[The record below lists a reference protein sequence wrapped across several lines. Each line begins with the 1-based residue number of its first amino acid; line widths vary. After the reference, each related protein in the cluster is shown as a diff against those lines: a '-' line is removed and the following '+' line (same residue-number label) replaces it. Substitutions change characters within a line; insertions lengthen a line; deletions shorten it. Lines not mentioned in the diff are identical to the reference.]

1 MRCLVIIAMVFL
13 SLATPAWAD
22 VDSGVALSIT
32 EIQIFVVNNVGPL
45 TFTYSSY
52 SDYGTPQN
60 IGDISYDLQANSA
73 WQVEGRIFDNEAGG
87 QIANDWDDGN
97 WTLTVNGYTIDEST
111 DTVIDSGG
119 GPVARDDA
127 LWEVQL
133 TIPWPEST
141 SSPDCQIQLTASS
154 I

>member
-1 MRCLVIIAMVFL
+1 MRWVVIIPMIFL
-13 SLATPAWAD
+13 SLVVPAQAD

-52 SDYGTPQN
+52 SDYGTPQD
-60 IGDISYDLQANSA
+60 IGDINYDLQANSA
-73 WQVEGRIFDNEAGG
+73 WEVEARIYDSTAGG
-87 QIANDWDDGN
+87 QNADDWDDGS
-97 WTLTVNGYTIDEST
+97 WTLSVNGVAINESSGM
-111 DTVIDSGG
+111 VIDSGG

-127 LWEVQL
+127 LWEVLL

-141 SSPDCQIQLTASS
+141 SNPDCRIQLTATSL
-154 I
+154 